1 MNATTTIRSVHA
13 VKHVF
18 TVSCSL
24 LTRDV
29 ILNWWISFHV
39 HVIYVRLYLVWRI
52 YTHCFVICGIT
63 PRGSYPRIPAA
74 DRERILRVA
83 NNGWNWCQLAEHLG
97 VKYKTAY
104 TWIWADAEGGR
115 QKKLT
120 DDQVDIVVAMIE
132 RDPALTLQQLS
143 ERTQQTFG
151 VHDSKSTVHNYLERR
166 LITLEK
172 VHAIPATMNNDANK
186 ELRRQ
191 YVERISQ
198 YMRDGKTIICMDET
212 NINLF
217 CRRTRG
223 QARAGDRAAMALPAS
238 MGPNVHVVC
247 TV

>member
-1 MNATTTIRSVHA
+1 
-13 VKHVF
+13 
-18 TVSCSL
+18 
-24 LTRDV
+24 
-29 ILNWWISFHV
+29 
-39 HVIYVRLYLVWRI
+39 
-52 YTHCFVICGIT
+52 
-63 PRGSYPRIPAA
+63 
-74 DRERILRVA
+74 
-83 NNGWNWCQLAEHLG
+83 
-97 VKYKTAY
+97 
-104 TWIWADAEGGR
+104 
-115 QKKLT
+115 
-120 DDQVDIVVAMIE
+120 MIE
-132 RDPALTLQQLS
+132 KDPALTLQQLS

-247 TV
+247 TVSLYQMIHTTRRRGDFKVDSAEASVLEMLENLQPRVRVACVVLVCDNFPCHLCENDNMGLICLSFGTVLPNVEPCGDNLEQSESNEFKQ